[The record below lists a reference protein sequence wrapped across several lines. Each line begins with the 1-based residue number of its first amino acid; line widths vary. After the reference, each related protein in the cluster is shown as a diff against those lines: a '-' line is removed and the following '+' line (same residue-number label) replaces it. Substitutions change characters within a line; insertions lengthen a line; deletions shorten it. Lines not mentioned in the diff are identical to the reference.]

1 MHIRKLYSNTANE
14 AITYTNAITITFC
27 RVKTHTNTPINI
39 IEAFMISEMDWYS
52 ICSYALNNDVKIPQ
66 NALIITDEPIRYT
79 TYFIIESNVP
89 ILTNIIRAPIVIRDN
104 INFILPWLPRYLAV
118 LFLSRATSRMVN
130 VDNPKSVKIANNPDI
145 AVANEIIPKLVV
157 PKYLAEYKV

>member
-1 MHIRKLYSNTANE
+1 MS
-14 AITYTNAITITFC
+14 TI
-27 RVKTHTNTPINI
+27 
-39 IEAFMISEMDWYS
+39 A
-52 ICSYALNNDVKIPQ
+52 Q

-79 TYFIIESNVP
+79 TYFVIESNVP